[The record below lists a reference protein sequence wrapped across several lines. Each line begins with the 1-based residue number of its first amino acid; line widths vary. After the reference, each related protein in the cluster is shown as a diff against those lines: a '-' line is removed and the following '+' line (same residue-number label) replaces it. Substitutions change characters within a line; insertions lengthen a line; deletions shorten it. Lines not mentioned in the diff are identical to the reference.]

1 MKKYNKLIILLSLTC
16 SLTLVSIGA
25 SQAAIEVIE
34 DKQQPA
40 EGKQQPAEA
49 SKASNGSTVLD
60 YLAIAGSGFG
70 SLLYTPIKFASA
82 LILGITGGLSLIGT
96 VPTGSEKNSIDIVKL
111 GISGDWWVSPD
122 HVRGTTPLKFMAPA
136 K

>member
-16 SLTLVSIGA
+16 SLTLISIGA
-25 SQAAIEVIE
+25 SQAAIEAIE
-34 DKQQPA
+34 D
-40 EGKQQPAEA
+40 KQQPAEA
-49 SKASNGSTVLD
+49 SKASNGSTVVD

>member
-1 MKKYNKLIILLSLTC
+1 MKKYNKLIILFSLTY
-16 SLTLVSIGA
+16 LLILVSIGA
-25 SQAAIEVIE
+25 SQAAIEAIE
-34 DKQQPA
+34 DKQQPT
-40 EGKQQPAEA
+40 EV
-49 SKASNGSTVLD
+49 SKASNNTTAD

-111 GISGDWWVSPD
+111 GMSGDWWVSPD
-122 HVRGTTPLKFMAPA
+122 HVRGTTPLKFMEPA

>member
-1 MKKYNKLIILLSLTC
+1 MKKYNKLIILLSLAC
-16 SLTLVSIGA
+16 SLTLASIGA

-40 EGKQQPAEA
+40 EV
-49 SKASNGSTVLD
+49 SKASDDSAVAD
-60 YLAIAGSGFG
+60 YLAIAGSGFS

-122 HVRGTTPLKFMAPA
+122 HLRGTTPFNFMQSP